1 LVCIPASSGENLALK
16 GTVTQSS
23 TYLTHGAQYAID
35 GERYRDEFCSTTAKE
50 NNPWWMLD
58 LLNVYNISRVIITA
72 HGSSLEETSG
82 AAEIRIG
89 NSLIKNPTCAVIAD
103 PLPGNTVSYSCHGME
118 GRYVNVLRSGPP
130 SHLSL
135 CEVEVYETDNLA
147 SKGTVTQSSTYLTRV
162 AQHAVDGVRDG
173 QDIGTYCSSTSLESV
188 PWWRLD
194 LLDVYEINTVIISA
208 RPDCCVVQTNGAE
221 ILIGNSLENNGN
233 NNPIC
238 AVTSGLLL
246 GHTISY
252 SCGVMEGRYVNLFI
266 PGSIVL
272 SLCEVEVYGKFL
284 GQRTKTFLRL
294 KFSSSGDVAAESDDI
309 LHQLQSALASHISVL
324 KVSWTQHPK
333 KEEEKEEE
341 DTRKHVKYSL

>member
-1 LVCIPASSGENLALK
+1 MEMQAGLVCIPASSGENLALK

-50 NNPWWMLD
+50 NNPWWKLD

-89 NSLIKNPTCAVIAD
+89 NSLIKNPT
-103 PLPGNTVSYSCHGME
+103 
-118 GRYVNVLRSGPP
+118 
-130 SHLSL
+130 
-135 CEVEVYETDNLA
+135 
-147 SKGTVTQSSTYLTRV
+147 
-162 AQHAVDGVRDG
+162 
-173 QDIGTYCSSTSLESV
+173 
-188 PWWRLD
+188 
-194 LLDVYEINTVIISA
+194 
-208 RPDCCVVQTNGAE
+208 
-221 ILIGNSLENNGN
+221 
-233 NNPIC
+233 C

-309 LHQLQSALASHISVL
+309 LHQLQSALASHISDL

-341 DTRKHVKYSL
+341 DTRSCD